1 MFFLFLMATGT
12 AHTTRSGCWVFLM
25 MFPFAMAFDNSQKG
39 DEEEAGRVL
48 GAPWST
54 LCSGTGLTGG
64 ALDICIMGGGGG
76 QRLLFF

>member
-1 MFFLFLMATGT
+1 
-12 AHTTRSGCWVFLM
+12 M

-48 GAPWST
+48 GAPWNT

-64 ALDICIMGGGGG
+64 TLDICIIGRGGKSAPAF
-76 QRLLFF
+76 LLAKFF